1 VQLTSDIFGAV
12 VEHGGVPRSSGV
24 MWKIAVVVRLIC
36 DVVMQDPVNSAA
48 QESGPGIWNFE
59 WPVESSSS

>member
-1 VQLTSDIFGAV
+1 
-12 VEHGGVPRSSGV
+12 
-24 MWKIAVVVRLIC
+24 MWKIAVVVQLVC

-59 WPVESSSS
+59 RPVESSSSSSSW